1 MQCALDTCKCIYTCM
16 YLDEYEKGIYM
27 YMYSGIQFCTIAQ
40 FLIENVPFQTSNKI
54 SKSRQKRTTNNQES
68 R

>member
-1 MQCALDTCKCIYTCM
+1 M

-27 YMYSGIQFCTIAQ
+27 YVYSGIQFCTIAQ
-40 FLIENVPFQTSNKI
+40 FLLENVPFQTSNKI